1 VTAAN
6 GNRQQRA
13 ETRAKPAVSRRD
25 GNVAIGVG
33 QRAGDVIGVTH
44 DLGPRP
50 PIEFLVHG
58 VLADCILA
66 LFNADNGAVL
76 GAVLL

>member
-1 VTAAN
+1 
-6 GNRQQRA
+6 
-13 ETRAKPAVSRRD
+13 
-25 GNVAIGVG
+25 VAIGVG
-33 QRAGDVIGVTH
+33 QRAGDAVGVTH

-50 PIEFLVHG
+50 PIEVLVHG
-58 VLADCILA
+58 VLADCVLP

>member
-1 VTAAN
+1 
-6 GNRQQRA
+6 
-13 ETRAKPAVSRRD
+13 
-25 GNVAIGVG
+25 VATGVG
-33 QRAGDVIGVTH
+33 QRAGDTVGITH

-50 PIEFLVHG
+50 PIEVLVDG
-58 VLADCILA
+58 VLADCVLP